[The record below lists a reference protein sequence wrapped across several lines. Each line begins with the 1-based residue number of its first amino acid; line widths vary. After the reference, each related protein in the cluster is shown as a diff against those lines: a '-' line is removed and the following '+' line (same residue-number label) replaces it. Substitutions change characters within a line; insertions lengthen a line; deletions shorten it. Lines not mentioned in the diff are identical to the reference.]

1 MSKVAVIGL
10 DGATWRILDPL
21 IEEGKLPFFQKLKE
35 EGVWGELETTTP
47 PVTASAWPSFMTGKK
62 PESHGIYGFELIGD
76 DSVEYINGSYIKDER
91 FWEVASK
98 NGKRTCVANV
108 PVTYP
113 PHEVNGVMVSGMTT
127 PSESSNFTYPED
139 LKEELL
145 EEHDYEIEAQGLYSL
160 EDEDFLD
167 EIYRVYDKRKKA
179 LTDLQNREN
188 WDLFVSV
195 LRITD
200 ILTHFYWD
208 PEQQEVEDL
217 FKDVDSY
224 LSQLVGELTDEGY
237 QVLLM
242 SDHGM
247 VMSEH
252 TFDINKWLRD
262 NGYQITNDNRSF
274 LENLGFTKSNLSDL
288 VNKLGLR
295 DVVKRFVPENVQ
307 EAVPDGRSGMAHQIK
322 DDKIDLEKTEFLS
335 TGMGAALIFDYTDD
349 EEKLHELKEEL
360 EQLSGPDGEKVFD
373 SFEFKDEDDYR
384 GRGPALTGRLNRE
397 FILGGVDEGYF
408 GDPDNAYHSYTGI
421 FGAIGDGIVE
431 GERRDAE
438 IIDIAPAVLHLLN
451 LDIPDYMEGE
461 VVREVQKEQEKPSYD
476 LTGDLD
482 I

>member
-21 IEEGKLPFFQKLKE
+21 IAEGKLPFFQKLKE

-62 PESHGIYGFELIGD
+62 PESHGIYGFELID
-76 DSVEYINGSYIKDER
+76 DNSVHYINGSYIKDER

-98 NGKRTCVANV
+98 NGKSTCVANV

-127 PSESSNFTYPED
+127 PSENSDFTYPED

-160 EDEDFLD
+160 KDEDFLD

-179 LTDLQNREN
+179 LKDLKNRED

-208 PEQQEVEDL
+208 PQQQEVEDL

-224 LSQLVGELTDEGY
+224 LSHLVGELTDEGY

-247 VMSEH
+247 VMSEY

-262 NGYQITNDNRSF
+262 NGYQSTNDNRSF
-274 LENLGFTKSNLSDL
+274 LENLGFTKSNMSDL

-322 DDKIDLEKTEFLS
+322 DGKIDLAKTEFLS

-384 GRGPALTGRLNRE
+384 GRGPKLTGKLNKE
-397 FILGGVDEGYF
+397 FILGEVDEGYF
-408 GDPDNAYHSYTGI
+408 DEPDNAYHSYTGI

-431 GERRDAE
+431 GERVDAE
-438 IIDIAPAVLHLLN
+438 IIDIAPTLLHLMGI
-451 LDIPDYMEGE
+451 DIPDYMEGE
-461 VVREVQKEQEKPSYD
+461 VLNGIQRNEKEVSYD
-476 LTGDLD
+476 FTGDLD
-482 I
+482 V

>member
-21 IEEGKLPFFQKLKE
+21 IEDGKLPFFQKLKE
-35 EGVWGELETTTP
+35 EGVCGELETTTP

-62 PESHGIYGFELIGD
+62 PESHGIYGFELIDD

-91 FWEVASK
+91 FWEVASQD
-98 NGKRTCVANV
+98 GKRTCVANV

-113 PHEVNGVMVSGMTT
+113 PHEVYGVMVSGMTT
-127 PSESSNFTYPED
+127 PSENSDFTYPED
-139 LKEELL
+139 LKEELID
-145 EEHDYEIEAQGLYSL
+145 EYDYEIEARGLYSL

-179 LTDLQNREN
+179 ITDLKNRED

-217 FKDVDSY
+217 FKDVDTY

-262 NGYQITNDNRSF
+262 NGYQSINEERSF
-274 LENLGFTKSNLSDL
+274 LESLGVTKSNISDF

-295 DVVKRFVPENVQ
+295 DVVKRFVPNNVQ
-307 EAVPDGRSGMAHQIK
+307 EAVPDGRGGMAHQIK
-322 DDKIDLEKTEFLS
+322 DGKIDLEKTDFLS
-335 TGMGAALIFDYTDD
+335 TGMGAVLIFDYADG
-349 EEKLHELKEEL
+349 EEKIRNLKEEL
-360 EQLSGPDGEKVFD
+360 DELTGPEGKKVFD
-373 SFEFKDEDDYR
+373 SFEFKDEDRYR
-384 GRGPALTGRLNRE
+384 GRGPALTGRLNKE
-397 FILGGVDEGYF
+397 FVIGDVGEGYF
-408 GDPDNAYHSYTGI
+408 GEPDNAYHSYTGI
-421 FGAIGDGIVE
+421 FGAIGNGIVE

-438 IIDIAPAVLHLLN
+438 IIDIAPTVLHLMD
-451 LDIPDYMEGE
+451 LDIPGYMEGK
-461 VVREVQKEQEKPSYD
+461 VLNDIEKNPSKPEKRLVD
-476 LTGDLD
+476 DLD